1 MTAPETN
8 SVLEHVMA
16 LEQRLLDPVVRRDRR
31 AVAEML
37 DPEFYEFGR
46 SGVVWLHDALL
57 DALVDEDDATIVADG
72 FQAHELADGVVLLTY
87 HSVRTLLLT
96 KQRALRSSLWVR
108 GSDGQWRMRFH
119 QGTPAA

>member
-8 SVLEHVMA
+8 PILEHVMA
-16 LEQRLLDPVVRRDRR
+16 LEQRLLDPVVRRDRK
-31 AVAEML
+31 AVAELL
-37 DPEFYEFGR
+37 DPDFYEFGR

-57 DALVDEDDATIVADG
+57 DALDEEDNATIV
-72 FQAHELADGVVLLTY
+72 ADGVVLLTY

-96 KQRALRSSLWVR
+96 KQRALRSSVWVR